1 MTYGGR
7 TGLVVE
13 SDARMSD
20 ASSTTSVAPSAAP
33 GAAPSFTPWA
43 RWFVPILFTVLII
56 DQVTK
61 VLVFRIDPA
70 SLLSSGWLAQHHNTG
85 VAWGIGN
92 QVPLIVTLITLL
104 LIPLLTWVWWKQFR
118 PCGAAENLAFGAVL
132 GGALGNAIDRV
143 LTQFGHLQGVRDF
156 IVVDLNHIGI
166 NYIWPTFN
174 VADAG
179 ISCGVVLLA
188 LLSLLKRPAP
198 TAPGA
203 QAVI

>member
-20 ASSTTSVAPSAAP
+20 ASSTTSVAPD
-33 GAAPSFTPWA
+33 FQPWA
-43 RWFVPILFTVLII
+43 RWFVPILLVVLMV

-61 VLVFRIDPA
+61 VWIFRMDPA
-70 SLLSSGWLAQHHNTG
+70 SLSSSTWLAQHHNTG

-92 QVPLIVTLITLL
+92 QAPLIVTLITLL

-143 LTQFGHLQGVRDF
+143 LTQFGQLQGVRDF

-188 LLSLLKRPAP
+188 LLSLLRRPAP
-198 TAPGA
+198 TAPGT